1 MQTKEYAV
9 TEIQTRLEFRVGII
23 GALIA
28 PLVFLI
34 GVIAY
39 FVIFR
44 VFDMNALTAAGLAGL
59 LIAGLFSRQY
69 SKFWDAVMKGVS
81 STPSIT
87 LLLILLAVSLV
98 SALIK
103 QTGVSGGF
111 VWLAGNLGVTGG
123 WFVVVAF
130 IMVCAISMSTGTSI
144 GTLFTA
150 FPIFYPAGV
159 MLGADPLLLAGA
171 ILSGA
176 LFGDNLAPISDST
189 IVSSSTQKYRH
200 RAGSAEIGGV
210 VRSRA
215 KYALVAAGISAILFL
230 AVGLLRQ
237 GAAEGAVEIDLS
249 GTNPISLIM
258 LAPIGL
264 LLFVAFWKRDIFLA
278 TTVGLLAGI
287 LLGLVTGLLKF
298 SDIMSAN
305 EDGTPGGFLV
315 AGIQDIIPL
324 IGLGIVIF
332 GMIGILQEAGIFD
345 MIVNAAARSAFA
357 RTPMGAEL
365 TIGLGALLTTG
376 IFAGVNGPS
385 MIMFGPVADRIGAQ
399 AGLHPYRRANVMDC
413 FTLGLGSVVP
423 VVSSFLL
430 IASLLTQGHDAAPV
444 IDPATI
450 FLSAFYPLVL
460 TVVILFAVLSG
471 WGRRFEG
478 ETGEEL
484 RDPLPAHVAEAA
496 VAAQARRMADERE
509 LVSDVR

>member
-1 MQTKEYAV
+1 MTQSSN
-9 TEIQTRLEFRVGII
+9 RLEFRGGII

-28 PLVFLI
+28 PAVFLV

-59 LIAGLFSRQY
+59 LIAGLFAKRY
-69 SKFWDAVMKGVS
+69 SKFWDSVMIGVS
-81 STPSIT
+81 STTSVT
-87 LLLILLAVSLV
+87 LLLILLAVSMI
-98 SALIK
+98 SALIN

-123 WFVVVAF
+123 WFVVVTF
-130 IMVCAISMSTGTSI
+130 IMVCAIAMSTGTSI

-189 IVSSSTQKYRH
+189 IVSSSTQKYRN

-215 KYALVAAGISAILFL
+215 KYALVAAVISAVLFL
-230 AVGLLRQ
+230 GVGLLRSRDS
-237 GAAEGAVEIDLS
+237 AATSVEIDLT
-249 GTNPISLIM
+249 GTSPLSLVMLVPI
-258 LAPIGL
+258 AL

-278 TTVGLLAGI
+278 TTVGLISGTV
-287 LLGLVTGLLKF
+287 LGLLTGLLNF

-315 AGIQDIIPL
+315 AGIQNVMPL

-332 GMIGILQEAGIFD
+332 GMIGVLQEAGVFD
-345 MIVNAAARSAFA
+345 MIVNAAAKSAFA
-357 RTPMGAEL
+357 STPKGAEL
-365 TIGLGALLTTG
+365 TIGLGALVTTT

-385 MIMFGPVADRIGAQ
+385 MILFGPVADRIGAR
-399 AGLHPYRRANVMDC
+399 AGLHPFRRANVMDC

-423 VVSSFLL
+423 IVSSFLL
-430 IASLLTQGHDAAPV
+430 IASLLTQGYDGAPAL
-444 IDPATI
+444 DPPAI
-450 FLSAFYPLVL
+450 FLAAFYPLVL
-460 TVVILFAVLSG
+460 TLVILFAVLTG

-478 ETGEEL
+478 MNGEEL
-484 RDPLPAHVAEAA
+484 KSPLSPEDAERALPSE
-496 VAAQARRMADERE
+496 QERE
-509 LVSDVR
+509 IVADLNN